1 MSSNW
6 LCVTVDCVLQLV
18 VCYSWLCV
26 SVGCVLQLVVCY
38 VVCYNWF
45 CVTVGC
51 VLCVTTSWLCVT
63 STVVVG
69 KRGEETVFL
78 LLFV

>member
-1 MSSNW
+1 MHKNLSTGW
-6 LCVTVDCVLQLV
+6 LCLVIGCVLQLI

-26 SVGCVLQLVVCY
+26 TVGCVLQLVVCY

-51 VLCVTTSWLCVT
+51 VLCVTTSCLCLT
-63 STVVVG
+63 TTVPVVG
-69 KRGEETVFL
+69 CV
-78 LLFV
+78 